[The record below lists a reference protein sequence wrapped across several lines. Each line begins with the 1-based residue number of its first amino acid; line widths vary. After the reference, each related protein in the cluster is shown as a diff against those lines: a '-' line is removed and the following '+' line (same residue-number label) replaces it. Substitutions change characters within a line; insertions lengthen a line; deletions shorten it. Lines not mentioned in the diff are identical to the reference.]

1 MSKKQKIPSHIC
13 SLGEAVRYLRDKQ
26 GLTLRA
32 LADAVGVS
40 APFLSD
46 LEHGRR
52 QTEKYDE
59 LAKALSVDVEDLKAF
74 DPRVSSELKSW
85 LATNPRVISF
95 LNHLQS
101 SGQTVSE
108 EALQSL
114 LKKK

>member
-1 MSKKQKIPSHIC
+1 MSACMTKKHKIPPHVC
-13 SLGEAVRYLRDKQ
+13 SLGEAIRYLRDKE
-26 GLTLRA
+26 GMTLRA

-59 LAKALSVDVEDLKAF
+59 LAKALNVDVEELKSF
-74 DPRVSSELKSW
+74 DPRVSPELKSW
-85 LATNPRVISF
+85 LATNPKVISF

-101 SGQTVSE
+101 SGRTISD
-108 EALQSL
+108 
-114 LKKK
+114 